1 MNAIVPSVREVV
13 FAFEDEMKK
22 QPQVEMRLE
31 HYFAPG
37 IYARELHIPA
47 GVMLTGKIHKYP
59 QLNILSKGRIKVL
72 TDNGVVDVEAPF
84 TVVSPA
90 GTKRIALA
98 VTDCVWTTILQ
109 TDETDPAIIE
119 KKFTASSEQEY
130 LEFTENSKCLLS
142 QQQS

>member
-1 MNAIVPSVREVV
+1 MNELSIRNVV
-13 FAFEDEMKK
+13 SAFEDEMRK

-47 GVMLTGKIHKYP
+47 GVLLTGKIHKYA
-59 QLNILSKGRIKVL
+59 QLNILSKGRIRVL
-72 TDNGVVDVEAPF
+72 TENGVVDVEAPF

-98 VTDCVWTTILQ
+98 ITDCVWTTILH
-109 TDETDPAIIE
+109 TNETDPVVIE
-119 KKFTASSEQEY
+119 KQFIASSEQEY
-130 LEFTENSKCLLS
+130 LEFTENNKCLLL
-142 QQQS
+142 QQRS